1 MNKYANYY
9 YSLGGKSRD
18 YTRVKQANLLR
29 VFRNVALGGLA
40 GTGLASLASRPYV
53 GSTAKALAGNA
64 EAAAKA
70 LRSGGESSFSAI
82 PSINTLGFKQG
93 LNNTGHSIFYEKG
106 RLADAANKGLGDI
119 FKAEA
124 QSSNL
129 LQNLAKQDD
138 LLMYGGA
145 AGGGLAL
152 LREALKRRRV

>member
-18 YTRVKQANLLR
+18 YTRIKQANLLR
-29 VFRNVALGGLA
+29 NVSLGGLA
-40 GTGLASLASRPYV
+40 GTGLASLASRPFV
-53 GSTAKALAGNA
+53 GSTAKALAGDVN
-64 EAAAKA
+64 AAARA
-70 LRSGGESSFSAI
+70 LRSGGESSFSSI
-82 PSINTLGFKQG
+82 PSINALGFKQG
-93 LNNTGHSIFYEKG
+93 LGTTGHNILYEPG
-106 RLADAANKGLGDI
+106 RLADAASKGIGDI

-124 QSSNL
+124 QSANL

-152 LREALKRRRV
+152 LREALKRRRI